1 MSDANWLWP
10 IDGKSF
16 YDINNNNYLVHIDW
30 SKNSKEDYQKL
41 SQDFFECGYKICEK
55 IVDSGHDNIKSDMWF
70 FPTMYLFRHGM
81 ELGLK
86 ALICGAISE
95 KRKIQQIFLDCKHD
109 LYMLFDAYE
118 RETAI
123 LLTEEEYGWMKKYLH
138 SLEEVDAKSDFFRF
152 PLEDEFL
159 LNYQNKFLDI
169 VDMANSM
176 LQAYGIIQKCLE
188 IQEENRIDR
197 FDALRS
203 SVFLQFANHGFG
215 NCYLWESI
223 TGDGFHKLV
232 LGYSQSAEFLFC
244 ECDEISK
251 EEKVFPILFLLRNL
265 IELGLKRMFYKT
277 IEHGVPQNVFRSKR
291 KSHLL
296 YKELWKNVRPMIEY
310 YANAQGQ
317 DISIINIV
325 EEQIQELSCI
335 DKNGDIFRYPTSYS
349 LEYRFDNID
358 LDLKNVYEFM
368 QAIFNFCDGCD
379 CEFESVA
386 DWESDMMQ
394 EMAQYQDWY

>member
-95 KRKIQQIFLDCKHD
+95 NRKIQQIFLDCKHD

-169 VDMANSM
+169 VDMMLCGHRFFYNLQTMDLGTAIYGNQSQEMDFINWCWDIVSLQNSCSVNVM
-176 LQAYGIIQKCLE
+176 KYQK
-188 IQEENRIDR
+188 
-197 FDALRS
+197 
-203 SVFLQFANHGFG
+203 
-215 NCYLWESI
+215 
-223 TGDGFHKLV
+223 
-232 LGYSQSAEFLFC
+232 
-244 ECDEISK
+244 
-251 EEKVFPILFLLRNL
+251 
-265 IELGLKRMFYKT
+265 
-277 IEHGVPQNVFRSKR
+277 KR
-291 KSHLL
+291 K
-296 YKELWKNVRPMIEY
+296 
-310 YANAQGQ
+310 
-317 DISIINIV
+317 
-325 EEQIQELSCI
+325 C
-335 DKNGDIFRYPTSYS
+335 FRFS
-349 LEYRFDNID
+349 
-358 LDLKNVYEFM
+358 
-368 QAIFNFCDGCD
+368 FC
-379 CEFESVA
+379 
-386 DWESDMMQ
+386 
-394 EMAQYQDWY
+394 

>member
-169 VDMANSM
+169 VDMAR
-176 LQAYGIIQKCLE
+176 
-188 IQEENRIDR
+188 EEL
-197 FDALRS
+197 AKP
-203 SVFLQFANHGFG
+203 QP
-215 NCYLWESI
+215 
-223 TGDGFHKLV
+223 
-232 LGYSQSAEFLFC
+232 
-244 ECDEISK
+244 
-251 EEKVFPILFLLRNL
+251 KVSRLRNCIAL
-265 IELGLKRMFYKT
+265 IAPMMT
-277 IEHGVPQNVFRSKR
+277 I
-291 KSHLL
+291 
-296 YKELWKNVRPMIEY
+296 
-310 YANAQGQ
+310 ANG
-317 DISIINIV
+317 IPT
-325 EEQIQELSCI
+325 LSSNLQ
-335 DKNGDIFRYPTSYS
+335 KFG
-349 LEYRFDNID
+349 
-358 LDLKNVYEFM
+358 EFIM
-368 QAIFNFCDGCD
+368 NYIK
-379 CEFESVA
+379 
-386 DWESDMMQ
+386 
-394 EMAQYQDWY
+394 